1 MRPENKITVFKI
13 QIILM
18 LIMEPER
25 PPFHGHW
32 WFSVWGADGVKV
44 ILVLEDEIF
53 NYQLRMG

>member
-1 MRPENKITVFKI
+1 MFKI

-18 LIMEPER
+18 LITEPER